1 MEFMAG
7 VVVCWRFSGSRV
19 TASDYITFEFI
30 GNSARP
36 TQEKTGSGPTPL
48 SLQPRP
54 LWHAAALRIDTASA
68 ICRIWE
74 IDGPRL
80 RWWT

>member
-7 VVVCWRFSGSRV
+7 VVVCWRFSGSGSRV
-19 TASDYITFEFI
+19 GRRDYITFEFI

-36 TQEKTGSGPTPL
+36 TQEKTGSGPTPP

-54 LWHAAALRIDTASA
+54 L
-68 ICRIWE
+68 
-74 IDGPRL
+74 
-80 RWWT
+80 